1 VGQILLVRH
10 GQASWGAADYDVLS
24 PVGEEQATVVGRLL
38 ATFEPAAVVHGT
50 MKRQQRTA
58 ELAAAAA
65 GWDMAPTVDAR
76 WNEMDH
82 PAILAAHP
90 QQFDGEPDR
99 QQFQAWFEA
108 ATDRWTAGDHD
119 HEYAEPYPA
128 FVGRVG
134 QAVADLAE
142 AGSAVVFTSGGPI
155 ASAVT
160 QLLDAGVST
169 YGRLAPVVV
178 NTSITKLVTGRRGVT
193 LVSFNE
199 HAHLEGEP
207 RLLTYR

>member
-10 GQASWGAADYDVLS
+10 GQASWGAEDYDVLS
-24 PVGEEQATVVGRLL
+24 PVGEEQAKVVGSALGGL
-38 ATFEPAAVVHGT
+38 APATVVHGT

-58 ELAAAAA
+58 EIAAAAA
-65 GWDMAPTVDAR
+65 GWDTALTVDAR

-90 QQFDGEPDR
+90 HQFDGEPDR
-99 QQFQAWFEA
+99 PQFQAWFEA

-119 HEYAEPYPA
+119 HEYDEPYPT
-128 FVGRVG
+128 FVRRVG
-134 QAVADLAE
+134 EAIADLAD

-155 ASAVT
+155 ASAT
-160 QLLDAGVST
+160 TELLGAGVAT
-169 YGRLAPVVV
+169 YGLLAPVIV

-193 LVSFNE
+193 LVSFNA
-199 HAHLEGEP
+199 HTHLESRPE
-207 RLLTYR
+207 LLTYR

>member
-1 VGQILLVRH
+1 MGQILLVRH
-10 GQASWGAADYDVLS
+10 GQASWGAVDYDVLS
-24 PVGEEQATVVGRLL
+24 PTGEEQAAVLGRFLTAL
-38 ATFEPAAVVHGT
+38 APELIVHGT

-58 ELAAAAA
+58 EIAAEAA
-65 GWDMAPTVDAR
+65 GWSAPLSVDER

-99 QQFQAWFEA
+99 HQFQAWFEA

-119 HEYAEPYPA
+119 HEYDEPYPA
-128 FVGRVG
+128 FVRRVG
-134 QAVADLAE
+134 AALAE
-142 AGSAVVFTSGGPI
+142 IAGSGTAVVFTSGGPI
-155 ASAVT
+155 ASAT
-160 QLLDAGVST
+160 TELLGADVAT
-169 YGRLAPVVV
+169 YGLLAPVVV
-178 NTSITKLVTGRRGVT
+178 NTSVTRVVSGRRGLT

-199 HAHLEGEP
+199 HAHLQHDR